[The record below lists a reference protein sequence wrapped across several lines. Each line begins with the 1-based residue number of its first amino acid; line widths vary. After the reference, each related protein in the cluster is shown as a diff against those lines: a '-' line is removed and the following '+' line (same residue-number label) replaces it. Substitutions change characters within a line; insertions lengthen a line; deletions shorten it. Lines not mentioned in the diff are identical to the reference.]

1 MWYNSVMNIP
11 ADDFILLSVVNTKLR
26 DEYPSLT
33 AFCDEE
39 EVSAQEIVLRLA
51 KIGYKYDED
60 GNSFIYGFNR

>member
-33 AFCDEE
+33 VFCDEE

-51 KIGYKYDED
+51 RI
-60 GNSFIYGFNR
+60 